1 MPSIVANVLCRQSH
15 ARLALYLLHSLLLP
29 HCAPC
34 ALQGC
39 GQQALTKTAGDG
51 FATDAT
57 VITSKNLS
65 DPTTF
70 FKTLLLR
77 PYLRQVLAVTGSLLH
92 RVSANTRPACRE
104 QSVVQRGISYEPW
117 QGFIKL

>member
-1 MPSIVANVLCRQSH
+1 MCVIHMLL
-15 ARLALYLLHSLLLP
+15 LALCS
-29 HCAPC
+29 PC

-39 GQQALTKTAGDG
+39 GQQALTRTAGDG

-57 VITSKNLS
+57 IISSKNLS

-77 PYLRQVLAVTGSLLH
+77 PYLRQVLSTVDACLH
-92 RVSANTRPACRE
+92 VGVYFT
-104 QSVVQRGISYEPW
+104 
-117 QGFIKL
+117 